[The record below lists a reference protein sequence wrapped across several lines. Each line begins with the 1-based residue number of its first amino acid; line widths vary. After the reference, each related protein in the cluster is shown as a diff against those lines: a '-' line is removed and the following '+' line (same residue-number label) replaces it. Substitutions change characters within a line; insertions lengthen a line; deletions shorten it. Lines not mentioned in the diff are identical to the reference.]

1 MDISFVLD
9 NLFSF
14 VNGLETAFNLD
25 IASILGAGSSGAPV
39 APDLPA
45 Q

>member
-14 VNGLETAFNLD
+14 VSGLETAFNLD
-25 IASILGAGSSGAPV
+25 LGALLGAGSSGAPV